1 MSYYIVDRMGGG
13 EDEDDNPSVD
23 RMRFHLNSLDPEDE
37 EHGSV
42 RLVHRESR
50 WGLEYFGDRLIL
62 ENTTMLDSHRHLI
75 GVSTQKALELW
86 MTLSEGKIDEV
97 MQEPWKPGYA

>member
-13 EDEDDNPSVD
+13 DDRDDDPSVD
-23 RMRFHLNSLDPEDE
+23 RMRFHLHSLDPEDE

-62 ENTTMLDSHRHLI
+62 ENTTIADSHRHLV
-75 GVSTQKALELW
+75 GVSPGNAFTLW
-86 MTLSEGKIDEV
+86 QTLSRGDIDEV
-97 MQEPWKPGYA
+97 MREPWKPGYV

>member
-13 EDEDDNPSVD
+13 DDRHDPSVD
-23 RMRFHLNSLDPEDE
+23 RMRFHLRSLDPEDE

-42 RLVHRESR
+42 RLVHRESG

-62 ENTTMLDSHRHLI
+62 QNTTIRGSQRHLI
-75 GVSTQKALELW
+75 GISAERALELW
-86 MTLSEGKIDEV
+86 KTLSERNIDEV
-97 MQEPWKPGYA
+97 MQESWKPGYV

>member
-13 EDEDDNPSVD
+13 DDRDDPSVD

-42 RLVHRESR
+42 TLVHRESD

-62 ENTTMLDSHRHLI
+62 QNTSIAGSQRHLV
-75 GVSTQKALELW
+75 GVSAENALKLW
-86 MTLSEGKIDEV
+86 QTLSRGEIEEV
-97 MQEPWKPGYA
+97 MKEPWKPGYA

>member
-13 EDEDDNPSVD
+13 DDRDDPSVD

-42 RLVHRESR
+42 TLVHRESD
-50 WGLEYFGDRLIL
+50 WALEYFGDRLIL
-62 ENTTMLDSHRHLI
+62 QNTTIHGSQRHLT
-75 GVSTQKALELW
+75 GVSVQRALELW
-86 MTLSEGKIDEV
+86 KTLSTGNIDEV
-97 MQEPWKPGYA
+97 MKEPWKPGYA